1 MQSSNYYDTHE
12 FNEFNQK
19 INNKFIRP
27 SMHNKPQRYNIPASS
42 ELIASRRPFILQTIS
57 PKPMQIPTYRPPT
70 AAAPAARAAIPMSAA
85 VPAVPSSPVEMNCI
99 LVNDHATTCLVCS
112 KLYKTY
118 HAIYLSVIA
127 ILVII
132 ILFLLKKFFMTKPF
146 KGT

>member
-1 MQSSNYYDTHE
+1 
-12 FNEFNQK
+12 
-19 INNKFIRP
+19 
-27 SMHNKPQRYNIPASS
+27 
-42 ELIASRRPFILQTIS
+42 
-57 PKPMQIPTYRPPT
+57 
-70 AAAPAARAAIPMSAA
+70 MSAA